1 MGIFNYIDTFF
12 FISLGITFILILLL
26 VFHFKQRMTASEQK
40 NDTMFEIINNI
51 VQEITTIKNSVIE
64 QTTCVFKNPMNMMH
78 GSNSCCLRSNDF
90 VEQPV
95 RLSTASSPSDSQPV
109 FAANKIVVSDSDE
122 EEEDDDEDSEDED
135 SEEEDEDEDDE
146 DSEEED
152 EEPTQG
158 GVKIINVDI
167 GETIEVNEI
176 LSDLDQEQD
185 NNEEPET
192 NMDNI
197 DITAENS
204 IQVEKLETVEPVV
217 EETNL
222 ETIDTKTEN
231 ARDIYG
237 KMSLPQLR
245 AAVITKGLSSDPSK
259 MKKLAL
265 IKLLETNAEE

>member
-40 NDTMFEIINNI
+40 NDTMFEIINSI
-51 VQEITTIKNSVIE
+51 VKEITTIKNSVIE
-64 QTTCVFKNPMNMMH
+64 QTACVFKNPMNMMN
-78 GSNSCCLRSNDF
+78 GANVCCVRSTDF
-90 VEQPV
+90 VKQEEKNPIDV
-95 RLSTASSPSDSQPV
+95 AFTNK
-109 FAANKIVVSDSDE
+109 NKIVVSESEDEDNEEEDDEDSDEQDEDSEEDDEEDSDE
-122 EEEDDDEDSEDED
+122 EEEEQA
-135 SEEEDEDEDDE
+135 
-146 DSEEED
+146 
-152 EEPTQG
+152 QG
-158 GVKIINVDI
+158 AVKIINVDM

-176 LSDLDQEQD
+176 LSDLDQEQEQE

-197 DITAENS
+197 DVTAENS
-204 IQVEKLETVEPVV
+204 IQVEKLENEEPVV
-217 EETNL
+217 EEASL
-222 ETIDTKTEN
+222 ETTETKTET

-259 MKKLAL
+259 MKKMAL
-265 IKLLETNAEE
+265 IKLLETNTEE